1 MKDIALTGVPRGGTT
16 LACKLLGECRDTV
29 ALPEPIQIDSV
40 PEAPEEAVAWLRDFF
55 AGTRRDLVASG
66 RAPGKLVA
74 GEIAAN
80 FFDGEEGAG
89 RRQSMAHSGELVFVP
104 PPPPGFTLAVKHNAF
119 FTALLPD
126 LAASIPTIALIRH
139 PLPVLASWQTVEL
152 PVADG
157 RIPAGER
164 FDQALRSRLRGVP
177 DILGRQLHILDWF
190 FARFASARASLAIV
204 KYEDI
209 VASRGQCLFDAAGV
223 QGTPRALEDHNASP
237 LYRAAQPAHLA
248 AALTDFG
255 GAWSGFYTEADDAR
269 ALQRMLH
276 PE

>member
-16 LACKLLGECRDTV
+16 LACKLLGECRETV
-29 ALPEPIQIDSV
+29 ALAEPIQIDAV
-40 PEAPEEAVAWLRDFF
+40 PEGPEAALACVRDFF
-55 AGTRRDLVASG
+55 AGTRRDLEATG

-74 GEIAAN
+74 GGTAAN
-80 FFDGEEGAG
+80 FFGDEAGAG
-89 RRQSMAHSGELVFVP
+89 RRQSMAQSGELVFAP
-104 PPPPGFTLAVKHNAF
+104 PPRPGFTLAIKHNAF
-119 FTALLPD
+119 FTALLPE
-126 LAASIPTIALIRH
+126 LATAMPTIALIRH

-157 RIPAGER
+157 RLPAGER
-164 FDQALRSRLRGVP
+164 FDPGLRSRLRGVP
-177 DILGRQLHILDWF
+177 DILGRQLHILDWV

-209 VASRGQCLFDAAGV
+209 VASQGQCLFEATGV
-223 QGTPRALEDHNASP
+223 QGTPRALEDQNASP
-237 LYRAAQPAHLA
+237 LYHAAQPARLA
-248 AALTDFG
+248 AALADFG
-255 GAWSGFYTEADDAR
+255 GAWNGFYSETDDAR